1 MAESVRLHDR
11 ADQRLNDL
19 VEALEAEFGRSADRT
34 KVASALIHGVT
45 LAQAAGMLDVYIMYT
60 KAVAAG
66 SPPRYQEPPPLP

>member
-19 VEALEAEFGRSADRT
+19 VEALESHFGRSTDRT

-45 LAQAAGMLDVYIMYT
+45 LAQAVGMLDVYIVYT
-60 KAVAAG
+60 KASSG
-66 SPPRYQEPPPLP
+66 QPPRYQEASPLD